1 MNASPLIHAAVTMR
15 TPSERIHAETDR
27 ATALYKR
34 SAHTHTH
41 THTHCGVVVA
51 QFVLL
56 KPGAFC
62 WRDHSHRRRRRCMA
76 LLSSAHLR
84 LAGGRAI
91 DVAPSDA
98 SQSAPRTSFAAAIQ
112 RAAAAPRPSP
122 PASTMSSTLLRH
134 RSSAHNLS
142 SRLYTQ
148 GEVTSQIL
156 RSRYDRHFVG
166 IARYNA
172 SSYS

>member
-1 MNASPLIHAAVTMR
+1 MQRPTERRLCINA
-15 TPSERIHAETDR
+15 
-27 ATALYKR
+27 ALT
-34 SAHTHTH
+34 HTHTH

-62 WRDHSHRRRRRCMA
+62 WRDHSHRRRRRRRCMA

-112 RAAAAPRPSP
+112 RAAAAPGPSP

-156 RSRYDRHFVG
+156 WSRYDRHFVG